1 MVELISLF
9 ERNDQEWKLVPTKFT
24 QPQDIAELLEFD
36 VPAPLT
42 KEGLKKHLEAHI
54 KNLLASEALPAN
66 DFDTIQSHIALRYFI
81 ADEKQH
87 GHAQRLPTST
97 HRPTTLYSS
106 STRTAVP

>member
-42 KEGLKKHLEAHI
+42 KEGLKKHPI
-54 KNLLASEALPAN
+54 FKR
-66 DFDTIQSHIALRYFI
+66 F
-81 ADEKQH
+81 
-87 GHAQRLPTST
+87 
-97 HRPTTLYSS
+97 
-106 STRTAVP
+106 